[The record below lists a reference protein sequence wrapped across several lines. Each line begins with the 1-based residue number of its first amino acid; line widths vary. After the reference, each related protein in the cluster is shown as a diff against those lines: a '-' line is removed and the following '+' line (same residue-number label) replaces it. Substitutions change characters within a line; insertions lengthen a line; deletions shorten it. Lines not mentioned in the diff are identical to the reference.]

1 MGQGGAFNR
10 ISLPLFEVMAGI
22 AFGVSSRYDLGHK
35 LMKALIYL
43 PLLLLGCIASV
54 QAERPNILFIMTDDH
69 ASHAISAYGS
79 KLNQTPHLDRLAK
92 EGMLFRNC
100 FVTNSICTPS
110 RATLLTGKYSHIN
123 GVPVFNRF
131 DGNQQTVSKLLQ
143 KAGYHTGMIGK
154 WHLGSDPIG
163 FDYWNIFPG
172 QGAYN
177 SPSLYTKEGV
187 TTYTDKYATDV
198 VTDLSIEFL
207 KSRPKDKPF
216 MLFCH
221 HKAPHREWTPDV
233 KNKALFANKQFAE
246 PETLRDDYATRT
258 AALHENRQTVGG
270 DLTRR
275 DLKLVPPDDLKGPER
290 MKWLGTAPTE
300 VTVDGK
306 TLTGEELFKWKYQ
319 RYMQDYLACVQ
330 GVDDNV
336 GRLLDYLKES
346 GLEDN
351 TVVIYTSDNG
361 FFLGDHGMYDKR
373 FIYEESLRIPFLV
386 RWPKSIKAGSA
397 NELIAANI
405 DFAPT
410 FLDLAGEAVPADM
423 QGKSLV
429 PVLKGE
435 KPTDWR
441 TSLYYRYYHDP
452 GDHNTAAHLGV
463 RNQTQKL
470 IYFWKKDQWEFF
482 DLQKDPNELHNL
494 YNDEA
499 SQPAIAKLKEE
510 ITRLKK
516 EYKDEDQFAKELPGN
531 GVDPKL
537 NERPKLP
544 LKAS

>member
-1 MGQGGAFNR
+1 
-10 ISLPLFEVMAGI
+10 
-22 AFGVSSRYDLGHK
+22 
-35 LMKALIYL
+35 
-43 PLLLLGCIASV
+43 
-54 QAERPNILFIMTDDH
+54 
-69 ASHAISAYGS
+69 
-79 KLNQTPHLDRLAK
+79 
-92 EGMLFRNC
+92 
-100 FVTNSICTPS
+100 
-110 RATLLTGKYSHIN
+110 
-123 GVPVFNRF
+123 
-131 DGNQQTVSKLLQ
+131 
-143 KAGYHTGMIGK
+143 
-154 WHLGSDPIG
+154 
-163 FDYWNIFPG
+163 
-172 QGAYN
+172 
-177 SPSLYTKEGV
+177 
-187 TTYTDKYATDV
+187 
-198 VTDLSIEFL
+198 
-207 KSRPKDKPF
+207 

-221 HKAPHREWTPDV
+221 HKAPHREWTPDL
-233 KNKALFANKQFAE
+233 KNKALFANKKFPE
-246 PETLRDDYATRT
+246 PETFRDDYSTRT
-258 AALHENRQTVGG
+258 AALHENRQTVEK

-290 MKWLGTAPTE
+290 MKWLGAVPTE
-300 VTVDGK
+300 VVVDGK
-306 TLTGEELFKWKYQ
+306 TLTGDELFKWKYQ

-336 GRLLDYLKES
+336 GRLLDYLKET

-410 FLDLAGEAVPADM
+410 FLDLAGEPIPADM

-435 KPTDWR
+435 KPADWR

-463 RNQTQKL
+463 RTQTQKL

-516 EYKDEDQFAKELPGN
+516 EYKDEDQFAKELPGG

>member
-1 MGQGGAFNR
+1 MGQGGASIGIF
-10 ISLPLFEVMAGI
+10 LPLFEEMARI
-22 AFGVSSRYDLGHK
+22 AFVVASRYVRSFN
-35 LMKALIYL
+35 LMKSLFYL
-43 PLLLLGCIASV
+43 PLLLLGCIALV
-54 QAERPNILFIMTDDH
+54 HAERPNILYIMTDDH
-69 ASHAISAYGS
+69 AAQAVSAYGS
-79 KLNQTPHLDRLAK
+79 KLNQTPNLDRIAK

-110 RATLLTGKYSHIN
+110 RATLLTGKYSHLN

-177 SPSLYTKEGV
+177 SPSLYTKDGV
-187 TTYTDKYATDV
+187 TIYTDKYATDV

-221 HKAPHREWTPDV
+221 HKAPHRDWTPDL

-246 PETLRDDYATRT
+246 PETFRDDYSTRT
-258 AALHENRQTVGG
+258 AALHENRQTVEK

-290 MKWLGTAPTE
+290 MKWLGTVPTE
-300 VTVDGK
+300 VVVDGK
-306 TLTGEELFKWKYQ
+306 TLTGDELFKWKYQ

-361 FFLGDHGMYDKR
+361 FFLGEHGMFDKR

-386 RWPKSIKAGSA
+386 RWPKSIKAGA
-397 NELIAANI
+397 TNELIAANI

-463 RNQTQKL
+463 RTQTQKL